1 MRMLSSQIDEN
12 QLKDVVELE
21 TELARIIS
29 AALVKKQDK
38 KDGQCASLKELQT
51 LVPFVSL

>member
-1 MRMLSSQIDEN
+1 MLNIKTDEKI
-12 QLKDVVELE
+12 LRSVLELDS
-21 TELARIIS
+21 ELARIIS

-38 KDGQCASLKELQT
+38 KDVQFASLKELQT

>member
-1 MRMLSSQIDEN
+1 MLSSQIDEN

-38 KDGQCASLKELQT
+38 KDVQFASLKELQT